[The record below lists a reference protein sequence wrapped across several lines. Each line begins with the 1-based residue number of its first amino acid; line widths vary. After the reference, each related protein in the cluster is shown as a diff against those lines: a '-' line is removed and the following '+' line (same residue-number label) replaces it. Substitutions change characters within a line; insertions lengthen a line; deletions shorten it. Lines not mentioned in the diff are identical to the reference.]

1 MPREPAPERYRHE
14 GETVLVELH
23 LHAPLQLFDL
33 RDPAPFHDRD
43 LADDAVAYLLAA
55 MEDLRR
61 TKSVEF
67 RFIFAC
73 KRDESNLSA
82 EEIEKAIRAH
92 FRYEHDR
99 ELRQLAASRRQGFQR
114 LFVALPVLATALAIA
129 ARLEHYAQ
137 THTAWKVVREGL
149 TIFGWVALW
158 NPIEM
163 LLFSGRPIHERA
175 LLFQRIEHA
184 PYRLIFDGD

>member
-1 MPREPAPERYRHE
+1 M
-14 GETVLVELH
+14 LVELH

-55 MEDLRR
+55 MEDVR
-61 TKSVEF
+61 KHGKVEF

-73 KRDESNLSA
+73 KREESKLSA
-82 EEIEKAIRAH
+82 EELEKAIRAH

-99 ELRQLAASRRQGFQR
+99 EMRQHSAGRRQGFQR
-114 LFVALPVLATALAIA
+114 LLVALPVLATALAIA
-129 ARLEHYAQ
+129 ARLEHFSQ
-137 THTAWKVVREGL
+137 VHTAWKVVREGL

-158 NPIEM
+158 NPIDM
-163 LLFSGRPIHERA
+163 LLFSGRPLRERA
-175 LLFQRIEHA
+175 RLFQRIEQA
-184 PYRLIFDGD
+184 PYRMIFDGD